1 MSDYHTIEDYNKF
14 NQNVFDLEK
23 DKEYYQKMLASATNE
38 EEEKQLNQRINV
50 IDKEIDELKFKI
62 SNVTTTLI

>member
-1 MSDYHTIEDYNKF
+1 
-14 NQNVFDLEK
+14 
-23 DKEYYQKMLASATNE
+23 MLASATNE

>member
-1 MSDYHTIEDYNKF
+1 MSDYYTIKDYNTF

-23 DKEYYQKMLASATNE
+23 DKEYYQKMIVSATNE
-38 EEEKQLNQRINV
+38 EEEKQLNQRIKV

-62 SNVTTTLI
+62 SNVMTTL

>member
-1 MSDYHTIEDYNKF
+1 MSDYYTIEDYNKF
-14 NQNVFDLEK
+14 NRNVFDLEK

-38 EEEKQLNQRINV
+38 EEEKQLNQRIKV

-62 SNVTTTLI
+62 SNVTTTL

>member
-1 MSDYHTIEDYNKF
+1 MSDYYIIEDYNKF

-23 DKEYYQKMLASATNE
+23 DKEYYQKILASATNE
-38 EEEKQLNQRINV
+38 EEEKQLNQRIKV

-62 SNVTTTLI
+62 SNVTTIL

>member
-1 MSDYHTIEDYNKF
+1 MNDYYTIEDYNKF

-38 EEEKQLNQRINV
+38 EEEKQLNQRIKV

-62 SNVTTTLI
+62 SNVATTL

>member
-1 MSDYHTIEDYNKF
+1 MSDYYTIEDYNKF

-38 EEEKQLNQRINV
+38 EEEKQLNQRIKV

-62 SNVTTTLI
+62 SNVTTTL